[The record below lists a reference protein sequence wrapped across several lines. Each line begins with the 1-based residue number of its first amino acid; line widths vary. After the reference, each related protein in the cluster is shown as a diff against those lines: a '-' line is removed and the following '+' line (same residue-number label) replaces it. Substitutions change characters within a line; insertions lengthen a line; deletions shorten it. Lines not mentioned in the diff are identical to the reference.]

1 MINEEGIWQ
10 SLIGKSGTL
19 VLLWHK
25 QNPPPQPPLPPP
37 FSWPQVM
44 LNTLTFR
51 SDWRLISTNN
61 ITLESHIK
69 VVRIKEMITTK
80 EAPDC

>member
-1 MINEEGIWQ
+1 MTEPDREIRYISFIVTQ
-10 SLIGKSGTL
+10 GKSSTTT
-19 VLLWHK
+19 
-25 QNPPPQPPLPPP
+25 PPLPPP

-69 VVRIKEMITTK
+69 VMRIKEMITTK

>member
-1 MINEEGIWQ
+1 MTEPDREIRYISFIVTQ
-10 SLIGKSGTL
+10 AKSS
-19 VLLWHK
+19 
-25 QNPPPQPPLPPP
+25 PP

-69 VVRIKEMITTK
+69 VMRIKEMITTK